1 MKKIW
6 TFIGGIVTGMVLLSL
21 ISYLVAQYNT
31 SNGMTFFEKE
41 GECIDKS
48 SFTIFQVFES
58 GDALAQ
64 TRFGDIVVLFLN
76 EEGKP
81 YYDGQDIDIPDGK
94 CAKQIGIFR
103 YEANSGMEKTVPIVR
118 ISNK

>member
-1 MKKIW
+1 M
-6 TFIGGIVTGMVLLSL
+6 L
-21 ISYLVAQYNT
+21 ITLFLNQFKTVS
-31 SNGMTFFEKE
+31 
-41 GECIDKS
+41 
-48 SFTIFQVFES
+48 ES

-76 EEGKP
+76 EEGKS